1 MREREREREMR
12 EYRERELG
20 FEFSVLVFG
29 FSKSIRKWKKSQ
41 VFFRN
46 IMEKKKGFF
55 GFILSFDGL
64 VV

>member
-46 IMEKKKGFF
+46 IMEKKKRIFWIYIKF
-55 GFILSFDGL
+55 
-64 VV
+64 